1 MFKLGKFLFCVSTI
15 PCAYLCLSISHTHTR
30 RNDLFTFTASL
41 MLCKL
46 SEVMDP
52 GLLPQA
58 DSVPSR
64 HPWMLEEWMKGSKL
78 AQSQRSKG
86 DLTLIPL
93 SLRVSVPHILP
104 GHCGFRAAELHWI
117 YRGACGFRTSGQ
129 IYQSIAEE
137 TTLFVIPFYQSTVI
151 FLFQPFIR
159 VPPPWVEL
167 YMRISV
173 PIFCF
178 NLPHVFV
185 S

>member
-15 PCAYLCLSISHTHTR
+15 PCAYLCLSISHTHTT
-30 RNDLFTFTASL
+30 RNDLFTYTASL
-41 MLCKL
+41 LLCKL

-104 GHCGFRAAELHWI
+104 GHYGFRAAELHWT
-117 YRGACGFRTSGQ
+117 YRGDSSKDMGLGFRK
-129 IYQSIAEE
+129 
-137 TTLFVIPFYQSTVI
+137 VTVASAS
-151 FLFQPFIR
+151 Q
-159 VPPPWVEL
+159 VPPSSYAVL
-167 YMRISV
+167 S
-173 PIFCF
+173 
-178 NLPHVFV
+178 
-185 S
+185 